1 MTAHV
6 PVRPFALVLGLL
18 LVLTV
23 AEVVLAYF
31 HVPPAMM
38 LTALLGLSVLKA
50 GYIMAYFMHLKFER
64 FGLFLLLVPA
74 TVFCILLFLGFLPD
88 AGRGMME
95 GA

>member
-1 MTAHV
+1 MSMHI
-6 PVRPFALVLGLL
+6 PIRPFALVLALL

-23 AEVVLAYF
+23 AEVALASF
-31 HVPPAMM
+31 HIPPAMM
-38 LTALLGLSVLKA
+38 LTALVGLSVVKA

-74 TVFCILLFLGFLPD
+74 MVFCILLFLGFLPD